1 MGTARRRQHDLDLR
15 HGLWCAVLVWA
26 LLAGGCTVFGGGEE
40 PPEDRNPPAVPP
52 PPDPDPEP
60 DPDPDPDPDPPPSPA
75 ALRRAPYLQMLDS
88 DSVVIAFHTANAMS
102 AQVDY
107 GTSTAYG
114 ATRLSATQTRHAVQ
128 LDGLQPGRRYFYRV
142 RAGDE
147 TLAGGADYFFDT
159 DAGRNDAEVAFF
171 VTGDVGEPGGD
182 QSATAARVLQ
192 IAPRAEIGILC
203 GDIIYPDG
211 ESRGYDA
218 HLMQPWARLLR
229 SVAVWPALGNHDW
242 HVDPETNFRAEWILP
257 NNEHYFSFDRGPVHF
272 VALDTRDGD
281 IYQPAAQTAWLRG
294 DLAAHRDA
302 TWTVVYYHHPG
313 YTCTYKGDNDAVI
326 ERFLPVFDEFGV
338 DVVFTGHAHTYERLY
353 PLRGGVVMNR
363 DQDPDYSDPDGTLY
377 ITTGC
382 GAKINNS
389 TTRDCD
395 INAAQ
400 IDRTILVTHVTV
412 RGRSLEIRTFES
424 DGGELRDRV
433 TITKSATALRPA
445 GKLAPARPSGPAAA
459 DARRPETHAG
469 AAPGCGDC
477 AAPAWPQ
484 GGADP
489 EVCGPALPVVTC
501 GETSRGGVHA
511 AALPARRAPGDSVPV
526 G

>member
-1 MGTARRRQHDLDLR
+1 MGTTRQRRFDLDLR

-26 LLAGGCTVFGGGEE
+26 LGAGGCTVVGGGDE
-40 PPEDRNPPAVPP
+40 PPEDRNPPAIPP

-60 DPDPDPDPDPPPSPA
+60 DPDPDPEPEPSTA
-75 ALRRAPYLQMLDS
+75 ALQRAPYLQMLDAT
-88 DSVVIAFHTANAMS
+88 SVVIAFRTENAMS

-114 ATRLSATQTRHAVQ
+114 ATRASATQTQHAVQ

-147 TLAGGADYFFDT
+147 TLAGGSDCFFDT
-159 DAGRNDAEVAFF
+159 DAGRSDAETAFF

-182 QSATAARVLQ
+182 QATTATRVLQ
-192 IAPRAEIGILC
+192 ITPRAEIGILC
-203 GDIIYPDG
+203 GDIVYPDG
-211 ESRGYDA
+211 ESEGYDP
-218 HLMQPWARLLR
+218 HLMRPWARLLR
-229 SVAVWPALGNHDW
+229 SIAVWPALGNHDW
-242 HVDPETNFRAEWILP
+242 HVNPETNFRAEWILP

-281 IYQPAAQTAWLRG
+281 IYEPAAQTAWLRA

-302 TWTVVYYHHPG
+302 LWTVAYYHHPG

-326 ERFLPVFDEFGV
+326 GAFLPIFDEFAV
-338 DVVFTGHAHTYERLY
+338 DVAFTGHAHTYERLY
-353 PLRGGVVMNR
+353 PLRAGVVVNR

-382 GAKINNS
+382 GAKTNNS

-400 IDRTILVTHVTV
+400 IDRTIMVTHVTV
-412 RGRSLEIRTFES
+412 RGRTMEIRTFES
-424 DGGELRDRV
+424 DGGQLRDRI
-433 TITKSATALRPA
+433 TITKSAQALRPE
-445 GKLAPARPSGPAAA
+445 GKLAPALPSGPAAA
-459 DARRPETHAG
+459 DARRPVTHAG

-477 AAPAWPQ
+477 AAPALSS
-484 GGADP
+484 AATDR
-489 EVCGPALPVVTC
+489 EVFVTALRMVT
-501 GETSRGGVHA
+501 R
-511 AALPARRAPGDSVPV
+511 
-526 G
+526 